1 MSLGITNNISFNLII
16 FSIPAFIAVIF
27 FIKGK
32 EKFSLFL
39 LILSAFLLRLYLA
52 SLDPFLHSWD
62 ERFHALV
69 AKHMITH
76 PFKPMLRLF
85 PIIDY
90 NPASWCCNHIWV
102 HKQPLF
108 LWQMA
113 MSMKL
118 FGVNEIALR
127 LPSVIMGTI
136 SIFFIYEISR
146 FWTKDK
152 YVSFLSSLLFA
163 FSIYQLELTTGRF
176 SLDHNDVAFAFYV
189 TASIWAFVKYYKNN
203 FSIKWAIILG
213 IFVSAAV
220 LNKWLP
226 GLLIYGAWGI
236 NIIINKKLRNG
247 KRQYFNIFISILVAF
262 LLFLPWQLYIK
273 SNFPI
278 EAAASFGQN
287 WDHITKVLGG
297 HSGSA
302 WFYLEFMQ
310 TAYGFYLIPFFILGL
325 VSIFFDKK
333 VDLTLSISFVSIIV
347 VLYAFFSIIV
357 ATKMPAFTYPV
368 SSLIIILVSYGIMKF
383 LSFINILT
391 QKFFNKKIYKYFF
404 MLFIIFIA
412 IYSLKPWNI
421 EKYRNESNE
430 IREAKINNTQIYNN
444 IPDTIIKN
452 YIILNCKS
460 FEDVEL
466 MFYSD
471 ANAYHWW
478 PEKKVIDSLKHRG
491 YKFAA
496 FKSHNKQILPKYILN
511 DKGIKIIDKQLK

>member
-1 MSLGITNNISFNLII
+1 MIL
-16 FSIPAFIAVIF
+16 SIPAFISIF
-27 FIKGK
+27 FFMKGK
-32 EKFSLFL
+32 EKTALYL
-39 LILSAFLLRLYLA
+39 LILSAFLLRMYLVT
-52 SLDPFLHSWD
+52 LDPYLHSWD

-69 AKHMITH
+69 AKHMIIH

-85 PIIDY
+85 PILDY
-90 NPASWCCNHIWV
+90 NPSSWCCNHIWV

-113 MSMKL
+113 LSMKL
-118 FGVNEIALR
+118 FGVNEVALR

-136 SIFFIYEISR
+136 STFFIYEISR

-163 FSIYQLELTTGRF
+163 FSFYQLELTTGRF
-176 SLDHNDVAFAFYV
+176 SLDHNDVAFVFYV

-213 IFVSAAV
+213 IFVAAAI
-220 LNKWLP
+220 LNKWLT
-226 GLLIYGAWGI
+226 GLLIYGAWGMM
-236 NIIINKKLRNG
+236 IIINQKLRNS
-247 KRQYFNIFISILVAF
+247 KRQYFNIFISVLVAF
-262 LLFLPWQLYIK
+262 LLFLPWQIYIK
-273 SNFPI
+273 ANFPI
-278 EAAASFGQN
+278 EAAASFSQN

-297 HSGSA
+297 HNGST

-333 VDLTLSISFVSIIV
+333 VDLALSFSFVSIIV

-368 SSLIIILVSYGIMKF
+368 SSLIIILISYGIMKF

-391 QKFFNKKIYKYFF
+391 QKLFDEKTYKY
-404 MLFIIFIA
+404 LFIIIIPFLG
-412 IYSLKPWNI
+412 IYSLNPREI
-421 EKYRNESNE
+421 EKYRSESNE
-430 IREAKINNTQIYNN
+430 FREAKINNTQMYKN

-452 YIILNCKS
+452 YIILNCKR
-460 FEDVEL
+460 FEDVEM
-466 MFYSD
+466 MFYTD
-471 ANAYHWW
+471 ANAYQYW
-478 PEKKVIDSLKHRG
+478 PEKKELDSLKLIG

-496 FKSHNKQILPKYILN
+496 FKSHNKQKLPKYILN